1 MLMIDLEMIVSYN
14 SAMNQKP
21 EAPVGPGRPREF
33 DTNAAL
39 NKAIT
44 RFSEYGYHGTSISDL
59 NACLGL
65 TSGSIYKAWGDK
77 RGLFLAALDRYMTQR
92 SEAIAACLADK
103 LSGKDKIEVL
113 LNQFAQLSSEGAGR
127 TGCLVIESAVELAL
141 ADNEI
146 SDLIAVQQT
155 KQEKQLLHLIEEGQ
169 TDGSIQKGINA
180 ASMAKL
186 LLALQQ
192 GMRILGKTGSDTKT
206 MVGMVAEL
214 TRLL

>member
-1 MLMIDLEMIVSYN
+1 
-14 SAMNQKP
+14 MNQKT
-21 EAPVGPGRPREF
+21 EVPVGPGRPREF

-39 NKAIT
+39 DKAIT
-44 RFSEYGYHGTSISDL
+44 RFSEYGYHGTSITDL

-92 SEAIAACLADK
+92 GEAIAACLASE
-103 LSGKDKIEVL
+103 LSGKKKIEL
-113 LNQFAQLSSEGAGR
+113 LLTQYALLSSEVAGR

-141 ADNEI
+141 ADKEI
-146 SDLIAVQQT
+146 SGLIAAQQT
-155 KQEKQLLHLIEEGQ
+155 RREEQLLRLLEEGQ
-169 TDGSIQKGINA
+169 MDGSIRTEVNA

-192 GMRILGKTGSDTKT
+192 GMRILGKTGSDTST
-206 MVGMVAEL
+206 MLGMVAEL
-214 TRLL
+214 MRLL

>member
-1 MLMIDLEMIVSYN
+1 
-14 SAMNQKP
+14 MNQKT
-21 EAPVGPGRPREF
+21 EVPVGPGRPREF

-39 NKAIT
+39 DKAIT

-92 SEAIAACLADK
+92 SKAIAACLASE
-103 LSGKDKIEVL
+103 LSGKKKIEL
-113 LNQFAQLSSEGAGR
+113 LLTQYALLSSEVAGR

-141 ADNEI
+141 ADKEI
-146 SDLIAVQQT
+146 SDLIAAQQT
-155 KQEKQLLHLIEEGQ
+155 KQEEQFLRLIEEGQ
-169 TDGSIQKGINA
+169 MDGSIRTEVNA

-192 GMRILGKTGSDTKT
+192 GMRILGKTGSDTSA
-206 MVGMVAEL
+206 MLGMVAEL
-214 TRLL
+214 MRLL

>member
-1 MLMIDLEMIVSYN
+1 
-14 SAMNQKP
+14 MNQKT
-21 EAPVGPGRPREF
+21 EVPVGPGRPREF
-33 DTNAAL
+33 DTDAAL

-77 RGLFLAALDRYMTQR
+77 RGLFLAALGHYMTQR
-92 SEAIAACLADK
+92 SEAIAACLAGE
-103 LSGKDKIEVL
+103 LSGKEKIEIL
-113 LNQFAQLSSEGAGR
+113 LTQYALLSSERAGR
-127 TGCLVIESAVELAL
+127 TGCLVIESAVELSL

-146 SDLIAVQQT
+146 SDLIAAQQARR
-155 KQEKQLLHLIEEGQ
+155 EEQLLRLIEEGQ
-169 TDGSIQKGINA
+169 MDGSIRKELNA
-180 ASMAKL
+180 ANMAKL

-192 GMRILGKTGSDTKT
+192 GMRILGKTGSDTNT

-214 TRLL
+214 MRLL

>member
-1 MLMIDLEMIVSYN
+1 MIVSYN
-14 SAMNQKP
+14 NSMNQKT
-21 EAPVGPGRPREF
+21 EIPVGPGRPREF

-39 NKAIT
+39 DKAIT

-92 SEAIAACLADK
+92 GEAIAACLASE
-103 LSGKDKIEVL
+103 LSGKKKIEVL
-113 LNQFAQLSSEGAGR
+113 LTQYALLSSEVAGR

-141 ADNEI
+141 ADKEI
-146 SDLIAVQQT
+146 SGLIAAQQT
-155 KQEKQLLHLIEEGQ
+155 RQEEQLLRLIGEGQ
-169 TDGSIQKGINA
+169 MDGSIRTEVNA

-192 GMRILGKTGSDTKT
+192 GMRILGKTGSDTST
-206 MVGMVAEL
+206 MLRMVAEL
-214 TRLL
+214 MRLL

>member
-1 MLMIDLEMIVSYN
+1 MIVSYN
-14 SAMNQKP
+14 NLMNQKT
-21 EAPVGPGRPREF
+21 EIPVGPGRPREF

-39 NKAIT
+39 DKAIT

-92 SEAIAACLADK
+92 SEAIAACLASE
-103 LSGKDKIEVL
+103 LSGKKKIEVL
-113 LNQFAQLSSEGAGR
+113 LTQYALLSSEVAGR
-127 TGCLVIESAVELAL
+127 TGCLVIESAVELSL
-141 ADNEI
+141 ADKEI
-146 SDLIAVQQT
+146 SDLIAAQQT
-155 KQEKQLLHLIEEGQ
+155 RQEEQLLRLLEEGQ
-169 TDGSIQKGINA
+169 MDGSIRTEVNA

-192 GMRILGKTGSDTKT
+192 GMRILGKTGSDTST
-206 MVGMVAEL
+206 MLGMVAEL
-214 TRLL
+214 MRLL

>member
-1 MLMIDLEMIVSYN
+1 MIVSYN
-14 SAMNQKP
+14 DPMNQKT
-21 EAPVGPGRPREF
+21 EVPVGPGRPREF
-33 DTNAAL
+33 DTDAAL

-92 SEAIAACLADK
+92 SEAIAACLASER
-103 LSGKDKIEVL
+103 SGKKKIETL
-113 LNQFAQLSSEGAGR
+113 LTQYALLSSEGTGR
-127 TGCLVIESAVELAL
+127 TGCLVIESAVELSL

-146 SDLIAVQQT
+146 SDLIAAQQT
-155 KQEKQLLHLIEEGQ
+155 RQEEQLLRLIEEGQ
-169 TDGSIQKGINA
+169 MDGSIRTKVNA
-180 ASMAKL
+180 ANMAKL

-192 GMRILGKTGSDTKT
+192 GMRILGKTGSETST

-214 TRLL
+214 MRLL

>member
-1 MLMIDLEMIVSYN
+1 
-14 SAMNQKP
+14 MNQKT
-21 EAPVGPGRPREF
+21 EVPVGPGRPREF

-39 NKAIT
+39 DKAIT
-44 RFSEYGYHGTSISDL
+44 RFSEYGYHGTSITDL

-92 SEAIAACLADK
+92 GEAIAACLASE
-103 LSGKDKIEVL
+103 LSGKKKIEVL
-113 LNQFAQLSSEGAGR
+113 LTQYALLSSEVAGR

-141 ADNEI
+141 ADKEI
-146 SDLIAVQQT
+146 SGLIAAQQT
-155 KQEKQLLHLIEEGQ
+155 RREEQLLRLLEEGQ
-169 TDGSIQKGINA
+169 MDGSIRTEVNA

-192 GMRILGKTGSDTKT
+192 GMRILGKTGSDTST
-206 MVGMVAEL
+206 MLGMVAEL
-214 TRLL
+214 MRLL

>member
-1 MLMIDLEMIVSYN
+1 
-14 SAMNQKP
+14 MNQKTEVP
-21 EAPVGPGRPREF
+21 IGPGRPREF
-33 DTNAAL
+33 DTDAAL
-39 NKAIT
+39 DKAIT

-77 RGLFLAALDRYMTQR
+77 RGLFLAALDRYMTRR
-92 SEAIAACLADK
+92 SEAIAACLASE
-103 LSGKDKIEVL
+103 LSGKKKIEIL
-113 LNQFAQLSSEGAGR
+113 LTQYALLSSEAAGR

-146 SDLIAVQQT
+146 SDLIAAQQT
-155 KQEKQLLHLIEEGQ
+155 KREEQLLHLLQEGQ
-169 TDGSIQKGINA
+169 LDGSIRTEVNA

-192 GMRILGKTGSDTKT
+192 GMRILGKTGSDTST
-206 MVGMVAEL
+206 MLGMVDEL
-214 TRLL
+214 MRLL